1 MPRVLP
7 AHLLATKRVWTREC
21 CCFSVNL
28 FPIILVYSTIINWC
42 SLIKLSLPY
51 PWKLTWH
58 VKNTFCSLIALI
70 LSPSSQSSK
79 GEACLA
85 SCVLPAPAELT
96 AGKTKRGEVEARAS
110 RIEQWTLPY
119 TSQLLESKWLLST
132 PVLKARFWGVVYT
145 EKERGQQASL
155 MLGWCQNTLKRTGTR
170 LKHYLLFQISPPPK

>member
-1 MPRVLP
+1 M
-7 AHLLATKRVWTREC
+7 LL
-21 CCFSVNL
+21 FL
-28 FPIILVYSTIINWC
+28 STFVSYNSSIFYYYKLC
-42 SLIKLSLPY
+42 SLSLPY
-51 PWKLTWH
+51 PTRH
-58 VKNTFCSLIALI
+58 SRNTFWSLIALT

-85 SCVLPAPAELT
+85 PVSSQPLLSSQLEKL
-96 AGKTKRGEVEARAS
+96 RGEIQARAS
-110 RIEQWTLPY
+110 RIEQWTLPQ

-155 MLGWCQNTLKRTGTR
+155 MLGWCQNTLKRTRMR